1 MENEDI
7 IQETIIQ
14 IASKINEDKGRFLT
28 TELLK
33 IYVETKDAEIKL
45 RILED
50 LCKYDTLYEP

>member
-14 IASKINEDKGRFLT
+14 IASKINEDKGRFLA

-33 IYVETKDAEIKL
+33 IYVETKDVEIKL